1 MKDKWLSELQNR
13 MSDFEMDTPENL
25 WAQIEAPEVSRG
37 ENKPRRRFLYLGRA
51 AAVAAIISLVFI
63 AGHFLNVTPPQ
74 IDVESM
80 SVDHY
85 VSDNEPDK
93 HFDNAISAADR
104 HEAVKPIG
112 KASNPASFAAK
123 EDTPSLAD
131 SLAAATAHIQA
142 PEEISEDTSGP
153 ELRSVSDLDKPVSTS
168 DRQYAKVTSKP
179 KSEAHR
185 MSVSVY
191 SAGGAGSN
199 SAYNSVSS
207 CAMGVGSDGAGWG
220 DSPLLGILLFNQ
232 GNVLDTEYK
241 HRHPVR
247 FGVSFAYRLTD
258 RLALGS
264 GLSYTGLTSD
274 FRSGSQAHH
283 IRGKQVLDYIG
294 IPVDVTYNFL
304 RWKRIELYGAAGVL
318 GEQCVYAKTKTNYMI
333 NGIDSG
339 ADSKVIKD
347 KPFQLSV
354 NASLGLQFNI
364 AGAVGV
370 YAEPGISYYFNDG
383 TDIKTIYKDKPL
395 NFNLN
400 IGVRITIDGRRS
412 KP

>member
-1 MKDKWLSELQNR
+1 MKDKWLNDLKNR

-25 WAQIEAPEVSRG
+25 WAQIEAAEVTRG
-37 ENKPRRRFLYLGRA
+37 ENKPRRQFLYLWRA

-63 AGHFLNVTPPQ
+63 AGHFMNVTPPQ

-80 SVDHY
+80 SVDRY
-85 VSDNEPDK
+85 VADNESDK
-93 HFDNAISAADR
+93 YLDNAISASDR
-104 HEAVKPIG
+104 HELVEPIR
-112 KASNPASFAAK
+112 KASNTTAFAVK
-123 EDTPSLAD
+123 EDMPPMAD
-131 SLAAATAHIQA
+131 SLAVATADIQ
-142 PEEISEDTSGP
+142 ETEQISEETSEP
-153 ELRSVSDLDKPVSTS
+153 ERLFVSDLDMPVTTS
-168 DRQYAKVTSKP
+168 DKQYARVSPKP
-179 KSEAHR
+179 KRGANR

-199 SAYNSVSS
+199 SAFSTISS
-207 CAMGVGSDGAGWG
+207 SPIGMGADGAVWD
-220 DSPLLGILLFNQ
+220 DSPLLGILLFNK

-258 RLALGS
+258 RLAFGA

-283 IRGKQVLDYIG
+283 IRGRQNLDYIG
-294 IPVDVTYNFL
+294 IPINVTYDFL
-304 RWKRIELYGAAGVL
+304 RWKRLELYGAAGVL

-339 ADSKVIKD
+339 ADSKEIKD

-354 NASLGLQFNI
+354 NVSLGLQFNI

-395 NFNLN
+395 NLNLN

>member
-25 WAQIEAPEVSRG
+25 WAQIEAAEAARG
-37 ENKPRRRFLYLGRA
+37 GNKPRRRFIYLGRA
-51 AAVAAIISLVFI
+51 AAVAAIILLVFI
-63 AGHFLNVTPPQ
+63 AGRFLDFNSPQ

-80 SVDHY
+80 SVDQY
-85 VSDNEPDK
+85 VADNELDK
-93 HFDNAISAADR
+93 HLDNAISAADR
-104 HEAVKPIG
+104 HEAVKPIRT
-112 KASNPASFAAK
+112 ASGPTAFATK
-123 EDTPSLAD
+123 EDMLPMAD
-131 SLAAATAHIQA
+131 SLAAAKTDIQE
-142 PEEISEDTSGP
+142 PEQIFEETSGP
-153 ELRSVSDLDKPVSTS
+153 ECLSVSDLDKAVIAS
-168 DRQYAKVTSKP
+168 DRQYARVTPKP
-179 KSEAHR
+179 KSGARR

-220 DSPLLGILLFNQ
+220 DRPLLGILLFNQ

-294 IPVDVTYNFL
+294 IPIDITYDFL
-304 RWKRIELYGAAGVL
+304 RWKRIQLYGTAGVL
-318 GEQCVYAKTKTNYMI
+318 GEQCVYAKTKTSYMV

-339 ADSKVIKD
+339 ADSKEIED

-364 AGAVGV
+364 ASAVGV

-400 IGVRITIDGRRS
+400 IGVRITFDGQ
-412 KP
+412 